1 MTTFFRVVS
10 PVSAE
15 KPKLSVSGWGW
26 LTMGQVQST
35 EPDQRA
41 TVVDFD
47 QQWLTDIQA
56 GIKVTAPVTSKSTCH
71 VHIMCSLFSP
81 IVHIAMGSDNAEPLQ
96 KKFTLSLLDVSVKTF
111 WKTGI
116 NDTVL
121 NEFGYFPVK
130 YNPEAMNLGEYLFR
144 SNAYPPLLTSGFE
157 IADKVKMAGI
167 HTGYRRLTP
176 IGRLKADIYLNT
188 ETECYPTADL
198 SLSALLGYTDPGKF
212 LDLSMG
218 VSFYH
223 LVPFDQER
231 ITPAKN
237 KSYTTIAASF
247 IDSITGVKTDYTFRG
262 TKLAAAV
269 TFDPKV
275 FFNSTIFGKNDLKI
289 YGEFAILGV
298 KNYPGWYENRK
309 ERWPVMAG
317 VNWPTHQ
324 FASYCVLPEILAF
337 ILETNREKKR
347 QKGIGFGTAGIL
359 TGIGSWLLDRKLETN
374 SKLDLISIEIEHN
387 PSPYMNS
394 YHFIWKT
401 NSPIPD
407 FKTNT
412 GMDYYSEW
420 KKKHDDDWKWSVYTS
435 KVIKN
440 VRISGQ
446 IASDHTSKA
455 TYLPEGKRI
464 YTEMVPR
471 TEDWYF
477 MLRCGFFF

>member
-116 NDTVL
+116 NDTVI

-167 HTGYRRLTP
+167 HTGYRILTP

-198 SLSALLGYTDPGKF
+198 TLSTLLGYTDPGKF

-247 IDSITGVKTDYTFRG
+247 IDSVTGVKTDYTFRG

-298 KNYPGWYENRK
+298 KNYPGWYSNRQ
-309 ERWPVMAG
+309 ERIPIMFG
-317 VNWPTHQ
+317 FNFP
-324 FASYCVLPEILAF
+324 AF
-337 ILETNREKKR
+337 K
-347 QKGIGFGTAGIL
+347 
-359 TGIGSWLLDRKLETN
+359 LLDVLA
-374 SKLDLISIEIEHN
+374 IEGEYF

-455 TYLPEGKRI
+455 TYLPEGKRL

-471 TEDWYF
+471 TQDWYF
-477 MLRCGFFF
+477 ILRCGFFF